1 MDTIQPGTREEILHD
16 LLTTVGQIRE
26 SIGQLRGAV
35 QSIKDQRQETIRW
48 MSRLDRRL
56 RFVERKAAINGL
68 IAGGVMTVI
77 MGLAGYFFKFQIGG

>member
-1 MDTIQPGTREEILHD
+1 MNANQTGTKEEVLHD
-16 LLTTVGQIRE
+16 LLQSVGQIRE

-35 QSIKDQRQETIRW
+35 QSIRDQRQETIRW

-68 IAGGVMTVI
+68 IAGGIMTLI
-77 MGLAGYFFKFQIGG
+77 IGLIGNYFRFQFG

>member
-1 MDTIQPGTREEILHD
+1 MNANQTGTREEVLHD
-16 LLTTVGQIRE
+16 LLLTVGQIRE

-35 QSIKDQRQETIRW
+35 QAIRDQRQETIRW

-68 IAGGVMTVI
+68 IAGGIMTMI
-77 MGLAGYFFKFQIGG
+77 MGLAGYFFRFQAWG

>member
-1 MDTIQPGTREEILHD
+1 MNANQTGTGEETLRD
-16 LLTTVGQIRE
+16 LLLTAGQTRE
-26 SIGQLRGAV
+26 SIGQPRGAV

-68 IAGGVMTVI
+68 IAGGIMTMI
-77 MGLAGYFFKFQIGG
+77 MGLAGYYFQFQLGG